1 MASDFKRLLAA
12 AADAALSDDQPMESL
27 HRPSGNGG
35 GKALRGLRGVAAGAV
50 LVAAARA
57 AAKRGPG
64 PMSLV
69 RHLPKP
75 DLPDFSE
82 LTERARDLI
91 DDWFP
96 DESDEDFDAEGEDE
110 DEDYEEPEADAEDE
124 DEEPDE
130 DEELEDDEEPEDE
143 DYEEPEADAEDEELD
158 DEEPEDEDYEEP
170 EADADDEEELED
182 EEDEDYDVEPSERID
197 PPARPPRPPKRK
209 KAKTG

>member
-124 DEEPDE
+124 
-130 DEELEDDEEPEDE
+130 
-143 DYEEPEADAEDEELD
+143 ELD

-170 EADADDEEELED
+170 EADADDEEDLED

>member
-12 AADAALSDDQPMESL
+12 AADAALNDDQPTESL
-27 HRPSGNGG
+27 GRPSGNGG
-35 GKALRGLRGVAAGAV
+35 GKAFRGLRGVAAGAV
-50 LVAAARA
+50 LVAAARV

-64 PMSLV
+64 PMALV

-75 DLPDFSE
+75 DLPDFTE

-96 DESDEDFDAEGEDE
+96 EDASDEDFEDE
-110 DEDYEEPEADAEDE
+110 EESEDEEYEEPEADAD
-124 DEEPDE
+124 DV
-130 DEELEDDEEPEDE
+130 DEELDDDEEPADEEEPDDEGE

-158 DEEPEDEDYEEP
+158 DDEPEDEEEPED
-170 EADADDEEELED
+170 
-182 EEDEDYDVEPSERID
+182 EDEDYDVEPSERID

>member
-12 AADAALSDDQPMESL
+12 AADAALSDDQPTEAL
-27 HRPSGNGG
+27 HRPGANKGHGG
-35 GKALRGLRGVAAGAV
+35 AFRGLRGVAAGAV

-57 AAKRGPG
+57 ATKRGPG

-75 DLPDFSE
+75 DLPDLSE

-96 DESDEDFDAEGEDE
+96 DEEPDEDFDAEDE
-110 DEDYEEPEADAEDE
+110 DEDYEEPEADAD
-124 DEEPDE
+124 DE

-143 DYEEPEADAEDEELD
+143 
-158 DEEPEDEDYEEP
+158 
-170 EADADDEEELED
+170 EELED
-182 EEDEDYDVEPSERID
+182 EDEDYDVEPSERID

>member
-12 AADAALSDDQPMESL
+12 AAQAALNDDQPTESL
-27 HRPSGNGG
+27 SRPSGNGG

-64 PMSLV
+64 PMTLV

-75 DLPDFSE
+75 DLPDFTE

-96 DESDEDFDAEGEDE
+96 EDASDEDYEDEEEPE
-110 DEDYEEPEADAEDE
+110 DEDYDEPEGDAEDE
-124 DEEPDE
+124 DEELEE
-130 DEELEDDEEPEDE
+130 DEEPEDDEEPEPVAEEDDE
-143 DYEEPEADAEDEELD
+143 VDE
-158 DEEPEDEDYEEP
+158 EEPEDAEED
-170 EADADDEEELED
+170 D
-182 EEDEDYDVEPSERID
+182 EDEDYDVEPSERID